1 MQIWKKYAVGLG
13 AVLTTLSIPATAQD
27 LFFDDFNGGAG
38 SNPSSS
44 NWVERSGSNGSFFG
58 CTFDP
63 ARSSR
68 SGTGNLLLTIVNGRC
83 GEVRSTKAL
92 SYGKYFVTMTPS
104 RIGGTNS
111 SFFLYRG
118 TTGGASNHYEIDIEF
133 LEGGRILHTNYFVA
147 GSDNNGGNVE
157 RITVNQ
163 GLQRVGFEWSPTSI
177 RWFRFDLMGRETDL
191 RTEPVAISGSMNLFL
206 NHWNS
211 NSSDADSVGF
221 LGSYNGSNST
231 ATYHQVRVTR

>member
-13 AVLTTLSIPATAQD
+13 AVLTTLSIPAAAQN

-38 SNPSSS
+38 SNPSST

-68 SGTGNLLLTIVNGRC
+68 SGTGNLLLTIVSGRC
-83 GEVRSTKAL
+83 GEVKSARTL
-92 SYGKYFVTMTPS
+92 SHGKYFVTMTPS

-133 LEGGRILHTNYFVA
+133 LNGGRTLHTNYFIA
-147 GSDNNGGNVE
+147 GSDNNGGNV
-157 RITVNQ
+157 RQFTVNQ
-163 GLQRVGFEWSPTSI
+163 GLQRVGFQWSPTSI
-177 RWFRFDLMGRETDL
+177 RWFSFDLMGRETNL
-191 RTEPVAISGSMNLFL
+191 RTVNVAISGSMNLFL

-211 NSSDADSVGF
+211 NSSNADSVGF
-221 LGSYNGSNST
+221 LGSYNGNNST